1 MVKPTINPNVLS
13 LDMEGADKVWS
24 LKSHL
29 EISLQHI
36 TGVRV
41 DSEIVKKWYHGL
53 RAPGTSVPRVITAG
67 TFYQA
72 GQRVFWDIHHPEQAV
87 IISLKD
93 ERYNELAIEVENPD
107 IFVAQLKQALNRP
120 D

>member
-1 MVKPTINPNVLS
+1 MVKPTITTNILS
-13 LDMEGADKVWS
+13 LNMEGADKIWS

-53 RAPGTSVPRVITAG
+53 KSPGTSIPHVITAG
-67 TFYQA
+67 TFYQDRK
-72 GQRVFWDIHHPEQAV
+72 RVFWDIHHPEQAV

-93 ERYNELAIEVENPD
+93 EIYNELVVEVKNPE
-107 IFVAQLKQALNRP
+107 IFVSQLQKVINKN
-120 D
+120 